1 MNIRRGTMAIKLALP
16 VNGPITQL
24 FGENPDRY
32 KKWGFPGHNGIDYG
46 IPNGTPIIAAASGTV
61 ALVGFE
67 NGGYGNYVKLSHT
80 DGSKT
85 YFTYYAHL
93 ASAAVAAGQ
102 KFKAGTVIGYS
113 NNTGASTGP
122 HLHFGLKI
130 DGQNPPYKG
139 YVDPM
144 PYFSSDTGSGDES
157 AVTTDFPDAT
167 KLPSSLSF
175 EVLPAVLNVR
185 NGPGVEYA
193 ILSQL
198 QKGKVVSGKRV
209 HSKSVWIEY
218 EKGKWIA
225 LAFNGIVNLKVK

>member
-1 MNIRRGTMAIKLALP
+1 MAIKLIVP
-16 VNGPITQL
+16 VNGPITQM
-24 FGENPDRY
+24 FGENPDIY

-46 IPNGTPIIAAASGTV
+46 VPNGTPVNAAAAGTV

-85 YFTYYAHL
+85 YYTYYAHL

-102 KFKAGTVIGYS
+102 KVKAGAVIGSS
-113 NNTGASTGP
+113 NNSGASTGP
-122 HLHFGLKI
+122 HLHLGLKI
-130 DGQNPPYKG
+130 DGENPAYKG

-144 PYFSSDTGSGDES
+144 PYFSTGDVTSPVDE
-157 AVTTDFPDAT
+157 AVSTDIPDAV
-167 KLPSSLSF
+167 KIPSTLSF
-175 EVLPAVLNVR
+175 EVVPEQLNIR

-193 ILSQL
+193 IVGQL
-198 QKGKVVSGKRV
+198 AKGKVVNGKRLQ
-209 HSKSVWIEY
+209 SKSVWIEY

>member
-1 MNIRRGTMAIKLALP
+1 MAIKLLVP

-24 FGENPDRY
+24 FGLNPELY

-46 IPNGTPIIAAASGTV
+46 IPNGTPIMAAASGTV
-61 ALVGFE
+61 AMVGFE
-67 NGGYGNYVKLSHT
+67 NGGYGNYVKLTHT

-85 YFTYYAHL
+85 YYTYYAHL

-102 KFKAGTVIGYS
+102 KVKAGAVIGYS

-130 DGQNPPYKG
+130 DGENPAYKG

-144 PYFSSDTGSGDES
+144 PYFSAAGAEEGGEGVE
-157 AVTTDFPDAT
+157 AELPDAV

-175 EVLPAVLNVR
+175 EVIPEVLNVR
-185 NGPGVEYA
+185 NGPGVEYT
-193 ILSQL
+193 IVGQL
-198 QKGKVVSGKRV
+198 QKGKVVSGKRL

-225 LAFNGIVNLKVK
+225 LAFNGIANLKVK

>member
-1 MNIRRGTMAIKLALP
+1 MAIKLIVP

-24 FGENPDRY
+24 FGENPQIY

-46 IPNGTPIIAAASGTV
+46 IPNGTPVNAAAAGSV

-67 NGGYGNYVKLSHT
+67 NGGYGNYVKLSHA

-85 YFTYYAHL
+85 YYTYYAHL

-102 KFKAGTVIGYS
+102 KVKAGTVIAYS

-130 DGQNPPYKG
+130 DGENPPYKG

-144 PYFSSDTGSGDES
+144 PYLSAGES
-157 AVTTDFPDAT
+157 ASTGEEAVSADIPDAV
-167 KLPSSLSF
+167 KIPSSLTF
-175 EVLPAVLNVR
+175 EVTAELLNVR

-193 ILSQL
+193 IVGQL
-198 QKGKVVSGKRV
+198 QKGKTFSGRRLQ
-209 HSKSVWIEY
+209 SKSVWVEF
-218 EKGKWIA
+218 EKGKWVA

>member
-1 MNIRRGTMAIKLALP
+1 MAIKLSLP

-24 FGENPDRY
+24 FGENPDIY

-46 IPNGTPIIAAASGTV
+46 IPNGTAIMAAAAGTV

-67 NGGYGNYVKLSHT
+67 NGGYGNYVKISHV

-102 KFKAGTVIGYS
+102 KVKTGAVIGAS

-130 DGQNPPYKG
+130 DGENPPYKG

-144 PYFSSDTGSGDES
+144 PYFSGNAPSDES
-157 AVTTDFPDAT
+157 AVTTDIPDVVKIPA
-167 KLPSSLSF
+167 SLSF
-175 EVLPAVLNVR
+175 EVIPDVLNVR
-185 NGPGVEYA
+185 NGPGVEFA
-193 ILSQL
+193 IIGQL
-198 QKGKVVSGKRV
+198 QKGAAVSGKRLQ
-209 HSKSVWIEY
+209 SNSVWIEY

-225 LAFNGIVNLKVK
+225 LAFNGIVNLKIK

>member
-1 MNIRRGTMAIKLALP
+1 MAIKLALP

-24 FGENPDRY
+24 FGENPDIYR
-32 KKWGFPGHNGIDYG
+32 KWGFPGHNGIDYG
-46 IPNGTPIIAAASGTV
+46 IPNGTPIMAAVGGTV
-61 ALVGFE
+61 NLVGFE
-67 NGGYGNYVKLSHT
+67 NGGYGNYIKLSHV

-102 KFKAGTVIGYS
+102 KVKVGTVIGYS

-130 DGQNPPYKG
+130 DGENPPYKG

-144 PYFSSDTGSGDES
+144 PYFSSTAADAGES
-157 AVTTDFPDAT
+157 AVSTDFPDAA

-175 EVLPAVLNVR
+175 EVLPDVLNVR
-185 NGPGVEYA
+185 NGPGVEYSIISTIA
-193 ILSQL
+193 
-198 QKGKVVSGKRV
+198 KGKVVAGKRL